1 MQREMPF
8 LQELKQAEYIDA
20 SYVDGFSSYRDAV
33 LFCWENRRKG
43 KGMVERLDQ
52 ALCASIIGLHAPHF
66 SRCVNRKTKSPMDLK
81 TDLLPAFEA
90 YTGNRAVTQYL
101 SKITSTTSL
110 EEIQARMAA

>member
-8 LQELKQAEYIDA
+8 LQELKQAEY
-20 SYVDGFSSYRDAV
+20 VDTSAIQQFDSYREAV
-33 LFCWENRRKG
+33 LYCWKNRRKG

-66 SRCVNRKTKSPMDLK
+66 SRCVNKKTKSPMDLK
-81 TDLLPAFEA
+81 ADLLPAFEA

-101 SKITSTTSL
+101 SRITVTTSL
-110 EEIQARMAA
+110 EEIQAKRAA